1 MINVLDK
8 LARTRG
14 VGQALLYALEN
25 YSMRIWFQTDVLTSL
40 NLAPSDVIKA
50 IQSQNVQAAV
60 GRLGAAP
67 MPDDQALQ
75 LSLQTQGRLA
85 STEEFEA
92 VIVRSNPDGSV
103 VRVGDIARVELGAQS
118 RDSPAASMAARDD
131 NRHLSDAGIERRGDG
146 QAHPG
151 AMEDMKPR
159 FPEGIDYKVT
169 YDTTVSS
176 PRRSVK

>member
-8 LARTRG
+8 LARTLG

-67 MPDDQALQ
+67 MPDDQRCNCRCRRK
-75 LSLQTQGRLA
+75 GRLA

-92 VIVRSNPDGSV
+92 VIVRV
-103 VRVGDIARVELGAQS
+103 QS
-118 RDSPAASMAARDD
+118 
-131 NRHLSDAGIERRGDG
+131 
-146 QAHPG
+146 
-151 AMEDMKPR
+151 
-159 FPEGIDYKVT
+159 
-169 YDTTVSS
+169 
-176 PRRSVK
+176 